1 MIKSIKN
8 NSLSKLLLFL
18 FLNLIFTGIIFSSFQ
33 DGKDKLGIC
42 DEYDKIEILI
52 NKNITEFLYPFNN
65 CDDVYYF
72 KSVEDFNSLFSSEAN
87 PYQNRPVYILSINL
101 LNKM

>member
-18 FLNLIFTGIIFSSFQ
+18 FLNLIFTGIIFLSFQ

-42 DEYDKIEILI
+42 DGFNVNHCGFK
-52 NKNITEFLYPFNN
+52 YPIVVPNALA
-65 CDDVYYF
+65 V
-72 KSVEDFNSLFSSEAN
+72 VAIAVAVV
-87 PYQNRPVYILSINL
+87 R
-101 LNKM
+101 